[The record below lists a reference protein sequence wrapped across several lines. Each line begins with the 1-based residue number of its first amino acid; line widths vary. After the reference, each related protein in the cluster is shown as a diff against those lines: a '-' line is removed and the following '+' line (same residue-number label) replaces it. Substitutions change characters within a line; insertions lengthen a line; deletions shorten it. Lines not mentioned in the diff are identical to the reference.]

1 MSPNTHS
8 LLNHQQAGF
17 YPHGKCILTEL
28 TGLSSL
34 QLVFSL
40 HGILRLLL
48 FKQQWLAI
56 CVGDIVL
63 SFLLCQHLLGF
74 SFNIVPLFL
83 VLLALLD
90 TYEYDD
96 YDYYE

>member
-8 LLNHQQAGF
+8 LLNHQQTAF
-17 YPHGKCILTEL
+17 YPHGKCILTGL
-28 TGLSSL
+28 TGLSSP

-48 FKQQWLAI
+48 FKQQWLAF

-63 SFLLCQHLLGF
+63 SFLLCQQLLGF

-83 VLLALLD
+83 VLLTLLD